1 MTRRAYR
8 KKRQNRMGMLLVTAV
23 VLTLLV
29 AVSINSVSLREKQA
43 EYAAREAVLLE
54 QIEDE
59 TERQEELVEYEK
71 YTKTKAYYEEI
82 AKEKLGLVYPDE
94 IVFKA
99 QP

>member
-1 MTRRAYR
+1 
-8 KKRQNRMGMLLVTAV
+8 MGMLLVTAV